1 MKLHIVYMIIGIDT
15 SQNKLKVF
23 LLVPNFSKNI
33 LSISQLTSD
42 YPYLCKFYD
51 FGFFIE
57 EKMTNHTILNRQ
69 QRVFYM
75 LCPLLLKLI
84 SPLSFDLLLNKCDI
98 NSWDIHKLLRF
109 EFFTPKGFFK
119 FLIRIKGS
127 PYVKVV
133 STR

>member
-69 QRVFYM
+69 QKGILYVV
-75 LCPLLLKLI
+75 
-84 SPLSFDLLLNKCDI
+84 SPSIEAHF
-98 NSWDIHKLLRF
+98 STQLRF
-109 EFFTPKGFFK
+109 VIE
-119 FLIRIKGS
+119 
-127 PYVKVV
+127 
-133 STR
+133 